1 MSLSR
6 NFVHILKSVA
16 GTAILG
22 AACFLAASCASR
34 PELGGDASAQS
45 PATGQTAQS
54 SARQS
59 APRMF
64 WTLSSPSGGSLY
76 IQGTLHLGS
85 DELFP
90 FNTQVTDSMK
100 RATVVLGELSSADL
114 DRSQSLILE
123 RMSFALLDK
132 NRTLTEL
139 LSADER
145 AYLEGF
151 LGKEA
156 MRNLSLF
163 MPWVAYSYLDG
174 IAAAK
179 AGLDVGKGVDMA
191 LYSVAAELGKAVG
204 GLESV
209 ESQLDLLTGP
219 QLSTQLLVLKDA
231 IREYKSYPDS
241 IEELYAAYR
250 ADDRKKLSRL
260 IDLSLARSEAY
271 SPELGKFN
279 DSIYG
284 KRNAAWA
291 AKLAAMLDEGKSVFV
306 FAGVAHFVGADSVID
321 LLVKRGYKLHP

>member
-1 MSLSR
+1 
-6 NFVHILKSVA
+6 
-16 GTAILG
+16 
-22 AACFLAASCASR
+22 
-34 PELGGDASAQS
+34 
-45 PATGQTAQS
+45 
-54 SARQS
+54 
-59 APRMF
+59 MF
-64 WTLSSPSGGSLY
+64 WTLSSPSGGTLY

-100 RATVVLGELSSADL
+100 RASIVLGELSSADL

-132 NRTLTEL
+132 NRTLYEL
-139 LSADER
+139 LSADEL
-145 AYLEGF
+145 AYLEAF

-156 MRNLSLF
+156 LRNLSLF

-241 IEELYAAYR
+241 IDELYAAYR
-250 ADDRKKLSRL
+250 ADDRKKLSKL
-260 IDLSLARSEAY
+260 IDLSLERSEAY
-271 SPELGKFN
+271 SAELGKFN

-291 AKLAAMLDEGKSVFV
+291 AKLAAMLDEGKSVFA
-306 FAGVAHFVGADSVID
+306 FAGVAHFVGAGNVID
-321 LLVKRGYKLHP
+321 LLVQRGYTLHP

>member
-1 MSLSR
+1 MSVSR
-6 NFVHILKSVA
+6 NLVHVIKSVA

-22 AACFLAASCASR
+22 AACFFAASCASQAG
-34 PELGGDASAQS
+34 LGADAPAAGAGSQNSA
-45 PATGQTAQS
+45 TA
-54 SARQS
+54 ARQKS
-59 APRMF
+59 PRMF
-64 WTLSSPSGGSLY
+64 WTLSSSSGGTLY

-100 RATVVLGELSSADL
+100 RADIVLGELSSADL

-132 NRTLTEL
+132 NRSLGDL
-139 LSADER
+139 LGADEL
-145 AYLEGF
+145 AYLEAF

-156 MRNLSLF
+156 LRNLSLF

-219 QLSTQLLVLKDA
+219 QLSTQLIVLKDA
-231 IREYKSYPDS
+231 IREYKSYPES

-260 IDLSLARSEAY
+260 IDQSLERSQGY
-271 SPELGKFN
+271 SADLGKFN

-291 AKLAAMLDEGKSVFV
+291 DKLAKLLDEGKSVFV
-306 FAGVAHFVGADSVID
+306 FAGVAHFVGAGNVIE
-321 LLVKRGYKLHP
+321 LLSKRGYTVNP

>member
-1 MSLSR
+1 MSVSKNVLH
-6 NFVHILKSVA
+6 VIKSVA

-22 AACFLAASCASR
+22 AACFLAASCASGAA
-34 PELGGDASAQS
+34 LGGVAPSGGA
-45 PATGQTAQS
+45 PGQS
-54 SARQS
+54 SAAATRQGS
-59 APRMF
+59 PRMF
-64 WTLSSPSGGSLY
+64 WTLSAPTGGKLY
-76 IQGTLHLGS
+76 LQGTLHLGS

-90 FNTQVTDSMK
+90 FHTQVTESMK
-100 RATVVLGELSSADL
+100 RADIVLGELSSADL

-132 NRTLTEL
+132 SRTLNGL
-139 LSADER
+139 LSPDEL
-145 AYLEGF
+145 AYLEAF

-156 MRNLSLF
+156 LRNLSLF

-231 IREYKSYPDS
+231 IREYKSFPDS
-241 IEELYAAYR
+241 IDELYAAYR
-250 ADDRKKLSRL
+250 ADDKKKLSKL
-260 IDLSLARSEAY
+260 IDLSLARSQEY
-271 SPELGKFN
+271 SAELGKFN

-291 AKLAAMLDEGKSVFV
+291 DKLAKLLDEGKSVFV
-306 FAGVAHFVGADSVID
+306 FAGVAHFVGAGNVVE
-321 LLVKRGYKLHP
+321 LLVKRGYTLNP